1 MRITI
6 IRKRGGKPRKRTQWG
21 LVKPK
26 TSIKT
31 LIRYIYTME
40 YYSAIRRDEILPFV
54 TTWMDLKII
63 MLSKISQTKKVEN
76 HIISL
81 ICGI

>member
-6 IRKRGGKPRKRTQWG
+6 IRKRGGKPRKKTQWG

-40 YYSAIRRDEILPFV
+40 YYSAIRRNEILPFA
-54 TTWMDLKII
+54 TT
-63 MLSKISQTKKVEN
+63 
-76 HIISL
+76 
-81 ICGI
+81 